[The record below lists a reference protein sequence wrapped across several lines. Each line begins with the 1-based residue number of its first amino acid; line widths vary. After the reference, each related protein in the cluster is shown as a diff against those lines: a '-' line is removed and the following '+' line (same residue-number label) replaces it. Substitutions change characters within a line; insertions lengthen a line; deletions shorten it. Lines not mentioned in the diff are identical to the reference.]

1 MTVAGD
7 VSRLKLTVR
16 PTLDAHRLRQTYHCR
31 AFHSDRGE
39 FVAGYGVGTI
49 SLDGGAL
56 QVDDLPV
63 FEPSLSHEA
72 ISWCQQVPGRFSSGH
87 LAFDKGGTELHGIVF
102 AGESRDEATSYHVLA
117 TTIQPV
123 TWNTQIT
130 TEPADPSDVS
140 LEWTDGLDLQIGYE
154 QQIGDQAPHP
164 VVQLDGQD
172 ITDMTSWTIDQNTQ
186 ETVLLLN
193 LASQAQVVCEFDSAL
208 YLSGSAAFDQQV
220 PVPTMS
226 GTITATCA
234 DQNPTG
240 AYLWKGTVTA
250 APSARGSGAPTAG
263 AAPAPGALSPADVV
277 QDSSLQISELM
288 TIVPDSSVSDEANA
302 MIVENMKW
310 AMSQSSDESGWLS
323 EFFGEQPPVLSPD
336 RQTLVNQSL
345 PWYQGDFAKS
355 YLGWAFANY
364 AGTNAPSSNLND
376 DQKLKLKY
384 FMQTG
389 MAKEPDFSTQQN
401 GVYLQAFVTAKP
413 RLGAYIADGGE
424 KWAQALYAVIT
435 SPAQFILMVNRI
447 YGAMGEPGTMTPA
460 NNFATLLSALEGP
473 GGKLAGQY
481 MHALMAAVL
490 SSTSYQ
496 TTWSD
501 TDTVMD
507 WLPDFLQT
515 LVTQIAQSGT
525 VPDEATLLAQQIQE
539 LQAQLGGSMATVAQE
554 LANFVINANGSDI
567 LQKTQNAE
575 TAFLQKYPG
584 FGKIASGL
592 FFIAWCG
599 GIFMVV
605 KAFQNW
611 KALKP
616 TDKAKVIATTVQL
629 GLSAIDVLPAILS
642 GIKSMGMNGWK
653 QFVNW
658 WNDEGANQSVQDMGY
673 EGGGE
678 DPPDWVVN
686 GANEMTPLFDVATQ
700 EVNTAGTL
708 WDTVFESAGKVAG
721 KIVGV
726 IGVAASAAFAVLS
739 TIDFVQDIETGQPP
753 SKDAVDGIMA
763 AANIGMTVCLVLD
776 LVVAS
781 TIFAMAAAVFAVIG
795 IIVAIVAMFVVKP
808 ANPLDDF
815 MNNTVIPFVNGLPP
829 QTPPPAPATSSS
841 VNLAFA

>member
-1 MTVAGD
+1 MAVGGD
-7 VSRLKLTVR
+7 VSRLKVMARPALDVR
-16 PTLDAHRLRQTYHCR
+16 RLRQTYHCR
-31 AFHSDRGE
+31 AFHPDRGE
-39 FVAGYGVGTI
+39 FVAGHGVGTI

-72 ISWCQQVPGRFSSGH
+72 ISWCQQVPGRFTSGH
-87 LAFDKGGTELHGIVF
+87 LAFDKGGTELHGLVF
-102 AGESRDEATSYHVLA
+102 AGDSRDQADAYHVLG

-123 TWNTQIT
+123 TWTTQIT
-130 TEPADPSDVS
+130 KGPEPAGTDPSDPS
-140 LEWTDGLDLQIGYE
+140 LVWTDGLALQIGYE
-154 QQIGDQAPHP
+154 QQVGDLAPHP

-193 LASQAQVVCEFDSAL
+193 LAPQAELVCGFDSSL
-208 YLSGSAAFDQQV
+208 YLSGSAAFDQLV
-220 PVPTMS
+220 PVPTLS

-240 AYLWKGTVTA
+240 AYLWKGTTTA
-250 APSARGSGAPTAG
+250 APSAGGSGAPTAM
-263 AAPAPGALSPADVV
+263 AAPAPALLSAADVV

-323 EFFGEQPPVLSPD
+323 EFFGEQPPVLPSD

-345 PWYQGDFAKS
+345 TWYQGDFAKS

-364 AGTNAPSSNLND
+364 AGTNAPSSNLNT

-401 GVYLQAFVTAKP
+401 GVYLQAFVAAKP
-413 RLGAYIADGGE
+413 RLGAYIVDGGE
-424 KWAQALYAVIT
+424 KWAQALYGVIT

-447 YGAMGEPGTMTPA
+447 YGAAGEPGTMTPA

-490 SSTSYQ
+490 TSTSSQ
-496 TTWSD
+496 STWSD
-501 TDTVMD
+501 TSTVMD

-525 VPDEATLLAQQIQE
+525 VPDEATLLAQQIQQ

-554 LANFVINANGSDI
+554 LANFVINANGSNI

-575 TAFLQKYPG
+575 TAFLQQYPG

-611 KALKP
+611 TALKP
-616 TDKAKVIATTVQL
+616 EDKAKVILTTVQL

-642 GIKSMGMNGWK
+642 GIKSMGLNGWN
-653 QFVNW
+653 QFMNW
-658 WNDEGANQSVQDMGY
+658 WNGEGATQSVQDMGY

-678 DPPDWVVN
+678 DPGDWVVN
-686 GANEMTPLFDVATQ
+686 GANETTPLFDVATQ
-700 EVNTAGTL
+700 EVETAGTL
-708 WDTVFESAGKVAG
+708 WDAVFEGAGKV
-721 KIVGV
+721 VGV

-739 TIDFVQDIETGQPP
+739 TIDFVQDIESGQPP

-795 IIVAIVAMFVVKP
+795 VIVAIVAMFVVKP

-841 VNLAFA
+841 VHLAFA